1 MNSISY
7 LYVQQIHII
16 RQCLYTGSYPG
27 LNANW
32 QKVSQRILFARK
44 VSSGILFTSRA
55 LQESF
60 DILFS
65 FPSVCI
71 MLEPWTNH
79 MQKTAS
85 KNSLSFFHK
94 CLSNT
99 AHFRNFR
106 NFETRKT
113 YVKPIFEI
121 CIQHMRVSKRWCI
134 SLWAFWKQF
143 EHNLTFCWKMTKFL
157 ALKLWKS
164 AKVR

>member
-1 MNSISY
+1 MVTEWEDHKKKPEKITVND
-7 LYVQQIHII
+7 
-16 RQCLYTGSYPG
+16 
-27 LNANW
+27 NW

-94 CLSNT
+94 SLSNT

-106 NFETRKT
+106 NFETRK
-113 YVKPIFEI
+113 
-121 CIQHMRVSKRWCI
+121 
-134 SLWAFWKQF
+134 
-143 EHNLTFCWKMTKFL
+143 NLC
-157 ALKLWKS
+157 
-164 AKVR
+164 